1 MKDTKLLAGIFLAA
15 QLLVYGADH
24 HWNHIQ
30 RLVKEHDSP
39 QGNPQ
44 LETYLKSL
52 TPDQMIQA
60 AREYSQYAANK
71 FPADNWAEAVMDV
84 GLALTF
90 YGTDQGGLTN
100 DRLCVLLQC
109 IADKNENDFFRE
121 ALVRLVRQR
130 YWEQM
135 TDDQRR
141 RSRLSFLEVL
151 SDKNAPGRL
160 RVLSCR
166 ELTQALAERHR
177 RIIISDRNIRPLRS
191 DRSKWQNV
199 NGLVRN
205 GEIRLEPE
213 TRSAL
218 KTLRAEI
225 ADITPALTKLS
236 QSADEPPEV
245 KDCARSALKTLADL
259 PVAPE
264 Q

>member
-1 MKDTKLLAGIFLAA
+1 MKHTGLLTGIFLAT
-15 QLLVYGADH
+15 QLLVYGAGD

-30 RLVKEHDSP
+30 RLVKEYDTP

-52 TPDQMIQA
+52 TPDQMLQA

-71 FPADNWAEAVMDV
+71 FPTDNWAEAVMDV
-84 GLALTF
+84 GLTLTF
-90 YGTDQGGLTN
+90 YGTDQGGLAN
-100 DRLCVLLQC
+100 DRLRVLLKC

-141 RSRLSFLEVL
+141 QSRQTFLEVL

-166 ELTQALAERHR
+166 ELTQALAENHR
-177 RIIISDRNIRPLRS
+177 RVIVSDKNIRPLRS
-191 DRSKWQNV
+191 DRQKWQNV
-199 NGLVRN
+199 NGLVRD

-213 TRSAL
+213 TRNAL
-218 KTLRAEI
+218 KAINEEI
-225 ADITPALTKLS
+225 AAITPALARLS
-236 QSADEPPEV
+236 QDDAETPEV
-245 KDCARSALKTLADL
+245 KEQAQSALKAFADL

>member
-1 MKDTKLLAGIFLAA
+1 MTGFACCFNVYPTKMK
-15 QLLVYGADH
+15 
-24 HWNHIQ
+24 
-30 RLVKEHDSP
+30 
-39 QGNPQ
+39 
-44 LETYLKSL
+44 
-52 TPDQMIQA
+52 MI
-60 AREYSQYAANK
+60 
-71 FPADNWAEAVMDV
+71 
-84 GLALTF
+84 
-90 YGTDQGGLTN
+90 
-100 DRLCVLLQC
+100 
-109 IADKNENDFFRE
+109 FFRE

-141 RSRLSFLEVL
+141 RSWHSFLEVL

-160 RVLSCR
+160 RVMSCR
-166 ELTQALAERHR
+166 ELTQALAESHR

-191 DRSKWQNV
+191 DRSKWQIV

-213 TRSAL
+213 TRKAL
-218 KTLRAEI
+218 KTLRDEI
-225 ADITPALTKLS
+225 AGIMPALTKLS

-259 PVAPE
+259 PAAPE